1 MSLKSLLNFFAN
13 KKVAE
18 PDQRS
23 HNKKH
28 TNNRSKEKSMSQAK
42 VLSERELR
50 KVMLYCA
57 AHPHAAR
64 NKAMLLMTHLAGM
77 RVGEVAALRLAD
89 VITSEGEITNEV
101 RLAAG
106 QTKGD
111 RGRTVL
117 IPERL
122 RDELQIYL
130 RSRYGSANLF
140 AVCYESVGVALFPTQ
155 KHPRRGFSASTLT
168 QYFHYLYKRC
178 GIAGASSHS
187 GRRSFITNLAE
198 RGVGV
203 HVLMH
208 LAGHRSIATTQK
220 YISVTPSVM
229 RAAVELI

>member
-1 MSLKSLLNFFAN
+1 
-13 KKVAE
+13 
-18 PDQRS
+18 
-23 HNKKH
+23 
-28 TNNRSKEKSMSQAK
+28 MSQAK

-187 GRRSFITNLAE
+187 GRRTMLTKLAE
-198 RGVGV
+198 RGVHARV
-203 HVLMH
+203 IQQIARHSSL
-208 LAGHRSIATTQK
+208 ATTQR
-220 YISVTPSVM
+220 YIDVSPHLL
-229 RAAVELI
+229 RNAVDML